1 MLNAGSILA
10 SGLPEA
16 RVGIGSN
23 GDSDNVERSAEAMGA
38 IVYRD
43 ADELV
48 SDLVSGR
55 IDAAVRGNM
64 SSSELLPKLKRAL
77 GLSILERS
85 VLLEPAGGRPFF
97 LAPVGVDEGWTADEK
112 VDTAVRTVAL
122 MRRIGMGE
130 RIAVMS
136 GGRSTDLGRHR
147 MVDRTIEDAAE
158 VVKSLKAK
166 GYDAYDAEIL
176 LESAASE
183 ADLIIAPDGISGNII
198 FRALHFLG
206 GAAALGAPLVNSE
219 KIYVDTSRAKTDYK
233 DSIALAM
240 KLTEGR
246 K

>member
-1 MLNAGSILA
+1 
-10 SGLPEA
+10 
-16 RVGIGSN
+16 V
-23 GDSDNVERSAEAMGA
+23 
-38 IVYRD
+38 
-43 ADELV
+43 
-48 SDLVSGR
+48 
-55 IDAAVRGNM
+55 
-64 SSSELLPKLKRAL
+64 
-77 GLSILERS
+77 
-85 VLLEPAGGRPFF
+85 
-97 LAPVGVDEGWTADEK
+97 DEK

-136 GGRSTDLGRHR
+136 GGRSTDTGRHK

-158 VVKSLKAK
+158 VVESLKAK
-166 GYDAYDAEIL
+166 GYDVYDAEIL

-219 KIYVDTSRAKTDYK
+219 KVYVDTSRVKTDYR